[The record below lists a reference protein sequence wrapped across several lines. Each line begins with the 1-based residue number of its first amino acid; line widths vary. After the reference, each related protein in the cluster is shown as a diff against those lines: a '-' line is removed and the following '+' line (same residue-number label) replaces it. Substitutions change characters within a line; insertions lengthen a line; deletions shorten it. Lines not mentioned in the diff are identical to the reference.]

1 MSSVQIQEKLRA
13 NYEEITRLR
22 SEISELMQAEAPEE
36 VGDYSFTGQAEK
48 VRLADLF
55 GDKTDLIIIHNMG
68 AGCPYCTLWAD
79 GFNGVVSHLQD
90 RAAFV
95 VTSPDKP
102 EAQVK
107 FAESRGWKFRMLS
120 HEGTSF
126 AEDMGYKNE
135 NGFEPGISVF
145 QKRDGKVVR
154 VSHRPLGPG
163 DDFCAIWH
171 IFDLIPEG
179 ANGWE
184 PKYNY

>member
-1 MSSVQIQEKLRA
+1 MSSTQTQAKLKA
-13 NYEEITRLR
+13 NYEEINRLR
-22 SEISELMQAEAPEE
+22 GEIHALMQADEPAE
-36 VGDYSFTGQAEK
+36 VGDYTFAGQGEE
-48 VRLADLF
+48 VQLIDLF
-55 GDKTDLIIIHNMG
+55 GDKTDLIVIHNMG

-79 GFNGVVSHLQD
+79 GFNGVVSHLED

-95 VTSPDKP
+95 VTSPDTP
-102 EAQVK
+102 AAQAK

-126 AEDMGYKNE
+126 AEDMGYKDE
-135 NGFEPGISVF
+135 RGFQPGISVF

-154 VSHRPLGPG
+154 VSDRPLGPG

-184 PKYNY
+184 PQYKY

>member
-1 MSSVQIQEKLRA
+1 MTSLQTREKLKA
-13 NYEEITRLR
+13 NYAEIARLR
-22 SEISELMQAEAPEE
+22 SEIRELTQADAPEE
-36 VGDYSFTGQAEK
+36 VADYSFASQAGA
-48 VRLADLF
+48 VRLDDLF
-55 GDKTDLIIIHNMG
+55 GDKTDLIVIHNMG
-68 AGCPYCTLWAD
+68 AACRYCTLWAD
-79 GFNGVVSHLQD
+79 GFNGVVQHLQD

-95 VTSPDKP
+95 VISPDKP
-102 EAQVK
+102 EAQAK

-126 AEDMGYKNE
+126 AADMGYTSE

-154 VSHRPLGPG
+154 VSDRPLGPG

-184 PKYNY
+184 PQYNY